1 MQPTAIHIP
10 GKYRTIVTKLSN
22 LILDTLIEVPTIS
35 TEYNNILFIEVRN
48 SNIPLHFYFG
58 LQTRYGETYVTGDAY
73 NPTEP
78 TSKQIP
84 YIEITIQTDNRK
96 QDRSLIAMK
105 LRNSI
110 RHELEHLTQS
120 GLNTLPGKYLP
131 DDQQL
136 REQATRKDYLLLKK
150 EVPAMLK
157 GLHFQATK
165 ERIPFQQILNN
176 YLNDTYLLKREIDE
190 VKSIW
195 IQKAKELNLW
205 KSTT

>member
-1 MQPTAIHIP
+1 MQPTTIHIP

-35 TEYNNILFIEVRN
+35 TEYKNILFVEVKN
-48 SNIPLHFYFG
+48 SSIPLQFYFG
-58 LQTRYGETYVTGDAY
+58 LQTRYGETYVNGDAY
-73 NPTEP
+73 NPTEAS
-78 TSKQIP
+78 SKQIP

-131 DDQQL
+131 DDQHL
-136 REQATRKDYLLLKK
+136 REQATRKDYLLLEK
-150 EVPAMLK
+150 EIPAMLK

-165 ERIPFQQILNN
+165 EHIPFSQILND
-176 YLNDTYLLKREIDE
+176 YLNDTYLLKKEIEE

-205 KSTT
+205 KNMM

>member
-1 MQPTAIHIP
+1 MNHSKLYIP

-22 LILDTLIEVPTIS
+22 LILDALIEVPTIS
-35 TEYNNILFIEVRN
+35 TEYKNILFIEIVN
-48 SNIPLHFYFG
+48 SSIPIHFYFG

-73 NPTEP
+73 NPTES

-131 DDQQL
+131 DDQKARSL
-136 REQATRKDYLLLKK
+136 ASRKDYLLLEK

-165 ERIPFQQILNN
+165 ERKPFNEIVNE
-176 YLNDTYLLKREIDE
+176 YLNDTYLLKKEIDE

-195 IQKAKELNLW
+195 IQKSKELNLW
-205 KSTT
+205 KNMT

>member
-1 MQPTAIHIP
+1 LQPTAIHIP

-176 YLNDTYLLKREIDE
+176 YLNDTYLLKREIEE

>member
-1 MQPTAIHIP
+1 LQPTAIHIP

-35 TEYNNILFIEVRN
+35 TEYKNILFVEVRN
-48 SNIPLHFYFG
+48 SSIPLQFYFG
-58 LQTRYGETYVTGDAY
+58 LQTRYGETYVNGDAY

-78 TSKQIP
+78 SSKQIP

-131 DDQQL
+131 DDQTARSL
-136 REQATRKDYLLLKK
+136 ASRKDYLLLEK

-165 ERIPFQQILNN
+165 ERKPFNEIVNE
-176 YLNDTYLLKREIDE
+176 YLNDTYLLKKEIDE

-195 IQKAKELNLW
+195 IQKSKELNLW
-205 KSTT
+205 KNMT

>member
-1 MQPTAIHIP
+1 MSHNKLYIS

-22 LILDTLIEVPTIS
+22 LILDALIEVPTIS
-35 TEYNNILFIEVRN
+35 TKYKNILFIEIVN
-48 SNIPLHFYFG
+48 SSIPVHFYFG
-58 LQTRYGETYVTGDAY
+58 LQTRYGKTYVTGDAY
-73 NPTEP
+73 NPTEAS
-78 TSKQIP
+78 SKQIP
-84 YIEITIQTDNRK
+84 YIEITLQTDNRK

-131 DDQQL
+131 DDQHL
-136 REQATRKDYLLLKK
+136 RETATRKDYLLLEK

-157 GLHFQATK
+157 GLHFQSTK
-165 ERIPFQQILNN
+165 EKIPFHEIVNN
-176 YLNDTYLLKREIDE
+176 YLNDTYLLKREIEE

>member
-35 TEYNNILFIEVRN
+35 TEYNNILFVEVQN
-48 SNIPLHFYFG
+48 SSIPLHFYFG
-58 LQTRYGETYVTGDAY
+58 LQTRYGQTYVNGDAY
-73 NPTEP
+73 NPTES

-131 DDQQL
+131 DDQEARL
-136 REQATRKDYLLLKK
+136 LASRKDYLLLKK

-157 GLHFQATK
+157 GLYFQATK
-165 ERIPFQQILNN
+165 ERKPFDQMVDE
-176 YLNDTYLLKREIDE
+176 YLNDTYLLKKEIE
-190 VKSIW
+190 QIKSVW
-195 IQKAKELNLW
+195 INKAK
-205 KSTT
+205 S

>member
-1 MQPTAIHIP
+1 
-10 GKYRTIVTKLSN
+10 
-22 LILDTLIEVPTIS
+22 
-35 TEYNNILFIEVRN
+35 
-48 SNIPLHFYFG
+48 
-58 LQTRYGETYVTGDAY
+58 
-73 NPTEP
+73 
-78 TSKQIP
+78 
-84 YIEITIQTDNRK
+84 
-96 QDRSLIAMK
+96 MK

-131 DDQQL
+131 DDQTARSL
-136 REQATRKDYLLLKK
+136 ASRKDYLLLEK

-165 ERIPFQQILNN
+165 ERIPFEQILND
-176 YLNDTYLLKREIDE
+176 YLNDTYLLKKEIEE

>member
-1 MQPTAIHIP
+1 MKPTTIHIP

-35 TEYNNILFIEVRN
+35 TEYKNILFAEVRN
-48 SNIPLHFYFG
+48 SSIPLQFYFG
-58 LQTRYGETYVTGDAY
+58 LQTRYGETYVNGDAY
-73 NPTEP
+73 NPTESS
-78 TSKQIP
+78 SKQIP

-96 QDRSLIAMK
+96 QNRSLIAMK

-131 DDQQL
+131 DDQEARSL
-136 REQATRKDYLLLKK
+136 ASRKDYLLLEK

-165 ERIPFQQILNN
+165 ERKPFNEMVN
-176 YLNDTYLLKREIDE
+176 EYLNDTYLLKREIDE

-195 IQKAKELNLW
+195 IQKSKELNLW
-205 KSTT
+205 KNMT

>member
-35 TEYNNILFIEVRN
+35 TEYNNILFVEVRN

-58 LQTRYGETYVTGDAY
+58 LQTRYGETYVNGDAY
-73 NPTEP
+73 NPTES

-131 DDQQL
+131 DDQTARSL
-136 REQATRKDYLLLKK
+136 ASRKDYLLLEK

-165 ERIPFQQILNN
+165 ERKPFNEIVNE
-176 YLNDTYLLKREIDE
+176 YLNDTYLLKKEIDE

-195 IQKAKELNLW
+195 IQKSKELNLW
-205 KSTT
+205 KNMT

>member
-1 MQPTAIHIP
+1 LQPTAIHIP

-58 LQTRYGETYVTGDAY
+58 LQTRYGQTYVTGDAY
-73 NPTEP
+73 NPTES

-84 YIEITIQTDNRK
+84 YIEITIQTDNKK

-131 DDQQL
+131 DDQEARL
-136 REQATRKDYLLLKK
+136 LASRKDYLLLKK

-165 ERIPFQQILNN
+165 ERKPFDEIVNE

>member
-1 MQPTAIHIP
+1 MNHSKLYIP
-10 GKYRTIVTKLSN
+10 GKYRTIVTRLSN
-22 LILDTLIEVPTIS
+22 LILDALIEVPTIS
-35 TEYNNILFIEVRN
+35 TEYKNILFIEIVN
-48 SNIPLHFYFG
+48 SGIPVHFYFG
-58 LQTRYGETYVTGDAY
+58 LQTRYGGTYVTGDAY

-96 QDRSLIAMK
+96 QNRSLIAMK

-120 GLNTLPGKYLP
+120 GLNTLPGKYLS

-136 REQATRKDYLLLKK
+136 REEATRKDYLLLEK

-157 GLHFQATK
+157 GLYFQATK
-165 ERIPFQQILNN
+165 QRIPFQEILND
-176 YLNDTYLLKREIDE
+176 YLDDTYLLKREIEE

>member
-35 TEYNNILFIEVRN
+35 TEYKNILFVEVRN
-48 SNIPLHFYFG
+48 SSIPLQFYFG
-58 LQTRYGETYVTGDAY
+58 LQTRYGETYVNGDAY

-78 TSKQIP
+78 SSKQIP

-131 DDQQL
+131 DDQTARSL
-136 REQATRKDYLLLKK
+136 ASRKDYLLLEK

-165 ERIPFQQILNN
+165 ERKPFNEIVNE
-176 YLNDTYLLKREIDE
+176 YLNDTYLLKKEIDE

-195 IQKAKELNLW
+195 IQKSKELNLW
-205 KSTT
+205 KNMT

>member
-35 TEYNNILFIEVRN
+35 TEYNNILFVEVQN
-48 SNIPLHFYFG
+48 SSIPLHFYFG
-58 LQTRYGETYVTGDAY
+58 LQTRYGQTYVNGDAY
-73 NPTEP
+73 NPTES

-131 DDQQL
+131 DDQESRL
-136 REQATRKDYLLLKK
+136 LASRKDYLLLKK

-157 GLHFQATK
+157 GLYFQATK
-165 ERIPFQQILNN
+165 ERKPFDQMVDE
-176 YLNDTYLLKREIDE
+176 YLNDTYLLKKEIE
-190 VKSIW
+190 QIKSVW
-195 IQKAKELNLW
+195 INKAKELNLW
-205 KSTT
+205 KNMT